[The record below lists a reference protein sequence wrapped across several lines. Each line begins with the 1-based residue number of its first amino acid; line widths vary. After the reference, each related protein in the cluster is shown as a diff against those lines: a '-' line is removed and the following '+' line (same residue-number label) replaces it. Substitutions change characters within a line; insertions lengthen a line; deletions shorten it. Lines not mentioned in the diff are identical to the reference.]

1 MRTPMR
7 LDSRAAAGLV
17 AATTVIAVLAAC
29 HPTPPGAA
37 AVSFRSDVAPIIEK
51 HCVGCHIPGKPGTEA
66 SGFVVDSY
74 AALMK
79 GTKFGPVVLPGDPVS
94 STLIRLVEG
103 RADPSIN
110 MPHGQGDKLSATEIA
125 TLRAWVQ
132 QGAKND

>member
-1 MRTPMR
+1 VCTPLR
-7 LDSRAAAGLV
+7 LHSRLALGPV
-17 AATTVIAVLAAC
+17 AAIVVSAALTAC
-29 HPTPPGAA
+29 NPAPPAA
-37 AVSFRSDVAPIIEK
+37 PAVSFRNDVAPIIAK
-51 HCVGCHIPGKPGTEA
+51 HCVGCHVPGKPGTEA

-94 STLIRLVEG
+94 STLIILVER

-110 MPHGQGDKLSATEIA
+110 MPHGQGDRLSAAEIA